1 MKACALALLAT
12 SVLFAYGDR
21 QLAIALKAQ
30 SDFDRV
36 ELVARPRIAD
46 AEACVQSQ
54 AAALAVSL
62 PEERALLY
70 FRKGY
75 CAFAGA
81 VATQDT
87 RQFQAAVAELD
98 KAIEAWPARVSKS
111 AKHAVPEPVSPALRV
126 FAGIVRLHAAAEVAG
141 IDSAREEIASAM
153 ESTACK
159 SNLMT
164 ATFCGQVLGAGAQ
177 WLGWIALRG
186 NQLEQAASHFSAVP
200 DSGWSAWVQGRRDF
214 GDARYDAAAAQYA
227 QATHLWTLI
236 WQGEGPT
243 LPQALGPRPQFAS
256 ALADWGGARL
266 LAGDLR
272 GAIVTLD
279 AAIQADPANA
289 HALFLRARAKELA
302 GRKDEAL
309 ADYNLASRTA
319 FAAAQ
324 DLASGEAHLYR
335 GIVLYRRKDY
345 ARAEDEFASAL
356 NFEMKG
362 ALRPDARAWRHL
374 AAVAGGSCGSA
385 RQSLNLALPAVSPFF
400 PQDEARSLASACGAA

>member
-1 MKACALALLAT
+1 MRAL
-12 SVLFAYGDR
+12 LFAYDDR
-21 QLAIALKAQ
+21 QLAVALKAQ

-36 ELVARPRIAD
+36 ELVARPGIAD

-54 AAALAVSL
+54 AAALALSL
-62 PEERALLY
+62 PEERSLLH

-81 VATQDT
+81 VATKDL

-98 KAIEAWPARVSKS
+98 KAIEAWSARLPKS
-111 AKHAVPEPVSPALRV
+111 TKHAVPEPVSPALRV
-126 FAGIVRLHAAAEVAG
+126 FAGIARMHAAYEVAG
-141 IDSAREEIASAM
+141 IDSARQEITAAM
-153 ESTACK
+153 ESPACK
-159 SNLMT
+159 SNLMS
-164 ATFCGQVLGAGAQ
+164 ATFCDQVLAAGAQ
-177 WLGWIALRG
+177 WLGWIDLRG
-186 NQLEQAASHFSAVP
+186 NQLEQAARHFSAAP
-200 DSGWSAWVQGRRDF
+200 DSGWSVWVQGRRDF
-214 GDARYDAAAAQYA
+214 DDARYGAAAAQYA
-227 QATHLWTLI
+227 QATHQWTLI

-243 LPQALGPRPQFAS
+243 LPQALGPRPQLAS

-272 GAIVTLD
+272 GAIVTLG
-279 AAIQADPANA
+279 ASLQADPANA

-400 PQDEARSLASACGAA
+400 PQDEARSLASACGVA

>member
-12 SVLFAYGDR
+12 ALLFAYDDR

-46 AEACVQSQ
+46 SEACVQSQ

-62 PEERALLY
+62 PEERSLLH

-81 VATQDT
+81 VATQAT

-98 KAIEAWPARVSKS
+98 KAIEAWPARMLKN
-111 AKHAVPEPVSPALRV
+111 AKHAAPEPVPPALRV

-141 IDSAREEIASAM
+141 IDSARQEIAEAM
-153 ESTACK
+153 ESSSCK
-159 SNLMT
+159 SGLMS

-177 WLGWIALRG
+177 WLGWIALRD
-186 NQLEQAASHFSAVP
+186 NQLEQAASHFSTVP

-214 GDARYDAAAAQYA
+214 GDARYAAAAAQYA
-227 QATHLWTLI
+227 QATHLWTLV

-243 LPQALGPRPQFAS
+243 LPQALWPRPQFAS

-266 LAGDLR
+266 LAGDPS

-279 AAIQADPANA
+279 AAVQADPANA
-289 HALFLRARAKELA
+289 HALYLRARAKELA

-335 GIVLYRRKDY
+335 GIVLFRRKDY

-356 NFEMKG
+356 NFEMTG

>member
-1 MKACALALLAT
+1 MKTCALAILAT
-12 SVLFAYGDR
+12 SLVFGYGDS
-21 QLAIALKAQ
+21 QLAVALKAQ
-30 SDFDRV
+30 TDFDRV
-36 ELVARPRIAD
+36 ELVARPRIA
-46 AEACVQSQ
+46 ESEVCVQSQ

-62 PEERALLY
+62 PEERSLLH

-81 VATQDT
+81 VATQDA

-126 FAGIVRLHAAAEVAG
+126 FAGIVRLHAATDFSG
-141 IDSAREEIASAM
+141 TDSARQELTAAM
-153 ESTACK
+153 ESPSCK
-159 SNLMT
+159 SNLMS

-186 NQLEQAASHFSAVP
+186 NQLEQAASHFSAAP

-214 GDARYDAAAAQYA
+214 DDARYGAAAAQYA
-227 QATHLWTLI
+227 QATHLWTLT

-243 LPQALGPRPQFAS
+243 LPQALGPRPQVAS

-279 AAIQADPANA
+279 AAVQADPANA
-289 HALFLRARAKELA
+289 HVLFLRARAKELA

-309 ADYNLASRTA
+309 TDYNLASRTA

-335 GIVLYRRKDY
+335 GIALYRRKDY

-356 NFEMKG
+356 NFEMTG

-400 PQDEARSLASACGAA
+400 PQDEARSMASACGSA